1 MTKGTRRQ
9 KSKKSNKGDENII
22 SNGSIIAVNEGQCM
36 LLVQQGE
43 IIEVCAEAGE
53 FVFDSGTEPSVLY
66 GSLDYSIK
74 DTFKLVGKRFSFLGD
89 SSSAPRIYYVN
100 IMTITGNEFELP
112 APLPV
117 CVTIDDDFTST
128 VVHATCSGKYSY
140 RISNPPL
147 FYKNVACRSSN
158 NFARSEIDSEL
169 TIECTQAI
177 QAGFESVFFDDIPY
191 TRMLRKAPELSSF
204 AKDELTSSW
213 ARSLGISVTN
223 VFVKAIEVSPEDDRF
238 IREAQREKI
247 SKSRTTEIPRIIDLL
262 ELDSPT
268 VSALAGFSP
277 AFVSEFTRFHGMATK
292 DGWRCPKCNA
302 ENKGKFCTECGT
314 SKTVKLLA
322 WECPKSS
329 GLRMKIAAL
338 PAAALL
344 CRVFCIAQIRFLGRG
359 IVSHLS
365 AGPNPQLSLL
375 SRR

>member
-1 MTKGTRRQ
+1 
-9 KSKKSNKGDENII
+9 
-22 SNGSIIAVNEGQCM
+22 
-36 LLVQQGE
+36 
-43 IIEVCAEAGE
+43 
-53 FVFDSGTEPSVLY
+53 
-66 GSLDYSIK
+66 
-74 DTFKLVGKRFSFLGD
+74 
-89 SSSAPRIYYVN
+89 
-100 IMTITGNEFELP
+100 MTITGNEFELP

-238 IREAQREKI
+238 IREAQRKKLEEPHDGDTQNHRLTRARLAFGI
-247 SKSRTTEIPRIIDLL
+247 CPRWL
-262 ELDSPT
+262 
-268 VSALAGFSP
+268 
-277 AFVSEFTRFHGMATK
+277 
-292 DGWRCPKCNA
+292 
-302 ENKGKFCTECGT
+302 
-314 SKTVKLLA
+314 
-322 WECPKSS
+322 
-329 GLRMKIAAL
+329 
-338 PAAALL
+338 
-344 CRVFCIAQIRFLGRG
+344 
-359 IVSHLS
+359 
-365 AGPNPQLSLL
+365 
-375 SRR
+375 